1 MIPFRILNNKIIDLE
16 HIKEEDIN
24 IEHIAHAL
32 SMQCRYN
39 GQIPSKKSNI
49 CFSGSFLKQYY
60 TMQFYSVAQHSMLVA
75 DILYN
80 MTSDK
85 KIALCGLL
93 HDAAEA
99 YIGDIVA
106 PFKNKLPFV
115 KEVESRIM
123 SRILDKYNIK
133 HIYLK
138 NKELIDRID
147 HRLYELEVGYFFG
160 GKHSICGDTP
170 ENNMNLILQ
179 AFMVD
184 FDWYNEG

>member
-16 HIKEEDIN
+16 HIKEENIN

-39 GQIPSKKSNI
+39 GQIKE
-49 CFSGSFLKQYY
+49 
-60 TMQFYSVAQHSMLVA
+60 FYSVAQHSMFVA
-75 DILYN
+75 DVLWH
-80 MTSDK
+80 MTDDK
-85 KIALCGLL
+85 QVALCGLL

-106 PFKNKLPFV
+106 PLKNRLSFV
-115 KEVESRIM
+115 KELEGKII

-133 HIYLK
+133 HAYLK

-160 GKHSICGDTP
+160 GKHSICGDIP
-170 ENNMNLILQ
+170 EKNMYTIRR
-179 AFMVD
+179 AFMID

>member
-1 MIPFRILNNKIIDLE
+1 MIPFRILNNRIIDLE
-16 HIKEEDIN
+16 HIKEEDIY

-32 SMQCRYN
+32 SIQCRYN
-39 GQIPSKKSNI
+39 GQISS
-49 CFSGSFLKQYY
+49 
-60 TMQFYSVAQHSMLVA
+60 FYSVAQHSMFVA
-75 DILYN
+75 DVLYC
-80 MTSDK
+80 MTDDK
-85 KIALCGLL
+85 QVALCGLL

-160 GKHSICGDTP
+160 GAKSICGDIP
-170 ENNMNLILQ
+170 ENNMNLVRR

-184 FDWYNEG
+184 FDWYTK

>member
-1 MIPFRILNNKIIDLE
+1 VIPFRILNNQIIDLE

-32 SMQCRYN
+32 TMQCRYN
-39 GQIPSKKSNI
+39 GQIPKKKSNI
-49 CFSGSFLKQYY
+49 WFSGKQHY
-60 TMQFYSVAQHSMLVA
+60 TIEFYSVAQHSILVA
-75 DILYN
+75 DILYHI
-80 MTSDK
+80 TSDK
-85 KIALCGLL
+85 QVALCGLL

-106 PFKNKLPFV
+106 PLKNRLPFV

-133 HIYLK
+133 HVYIK

-147 HRLYELEVGYFFG
+147 HRLYDLEVGYFFG
-160 GKHSICGDTP
+160 GKHSIYGYVP
-170 ENNMNLILQ
+170 ENNMYTIQ
-179 AFMVD
+179 RAFMIC
-184 FDWYNEG
+184 FNWYNKG